1 MVAWQIHSLPLNGL
15 QVLRNEDSLNSWL
28 KFAEVP
34 KYLIAKTTT
43 FILAEEREILVK
55 TLRQDNAPW

>member
-15 QVLRNEDSLNSWL
+15 PVLRNEDSLNSWL